1 MATPRNDSETNDLI
15 RSAITGVPFGIMVV
29 DRRGAVIMCNATAL
43 RHLGVEGDPEALVR
57 ATLLSRLPE
66 FPPLQDALEEYRR
79 HGTAT
84 FELVKAP
91 HRSRFLTITGRPIP
105 RGMII
110 TTSDLTPEVEREI
123 AAVNAMVEGQEM
135 ERRRLAKEIHD
146 GIGPLLSTLK
156 LCLEGMKAHVG
167 NRNIPFNQ
175 NYHNALDLLAN
186 VTRDIRDISHDL
198 MPSSLLDFGLVSA
211 LENLCRKAN
220 QSGKVQVN
228 FYYSGI
234 EGRLD
239 QAIEL
244 GLYRMA
250 QELLS
255 NVFKYANAL
264 TANVQLIKHPES
276 IILMVEDD
284 GAGFDRRQLRQLAHN
299 GIGLKNIR
307 TRARSLGGSF
317 TLESHP
323 GEGVLATIEIPV
335 P

>member
-1 MATPRNDSETNDLI
+1 MAGKNAPTNDLI
-15 RSAITGVPFGIMVV
+15 LSAINGMPFGVIVV
-29 DRRGAVIMCNATAL
+29 DRQGAVNICNARAL
-43 RHLGVEGDPEALVR
+43 EHLGIQEEPVGSPLAPNLSDLPKLVE
-57 ATLLSRLPE
+57 LLH
-66 FPPLQDALEEYRR
+66 AYRQK
-79 HGTAT
+79 GTAT
-84 FELVKAP
+84 FDLLKLP
-91 HRSRFLTITGRPIP
+91 FHTRYLTITGRPIP
-105 RGMII
+105 NGLII
-110 TTSDLTPEVEREI
+110 TTIDVTYEVEREI

-175 NYHNALDLLAN
+175 NYHNALDLLAS

-198 MPSSLLDFGLVSA
+198 MPGSLVDFGLVSA

-228 FYYSGI
+228 FYHSGM

-239 QAIEL
+239 QTIEL
-244 GLYRMA
+244 GLYRIA

-255 NVFKYANAL
+255 NVFKYANA
-264 TANVQLIKHPES
+264 TVANVQLIRHPDS

-284 GAGFDRRQLRQLAHN
+284 GVGFDRRQLRQLTLH
-299 GIGLKNIR
+299 GIGLQNIR
-307 TRARSLGGSF
+307 TRVRSLGGSF
-317 TLESHP
+317 TLESQP
-323 GEGVLATIEIPV
+323 GEGVLATVEIPL